1 MRGAGAAQP
10 KPALGGAGVVGPG
23 GMAACPVGR
32 PGRLQRHLQSG
43 EFDELRDLP
52 IFESNFVQVTRLG
65 EVANKVTMG
74 VAASSPALDLPDLL
88 LLAGPAKENGH
99 LQLFGMLPLQFVR
112 LYVHDIVRRQLKVKF
127 ETGRAC
133 YLQLRGPRAT
143 LDCEFSQWVRLI
155 YCLRF
160 PSAQGDGP
168 FAQDCSVRVPEDWEE
183 LDDGDYDSDDFEP
196 WRPI

>member
-1 MRGAGAAQP
+1 MRVVHGSSGWIRLMGQRRWKRTQGAGGGDPDSEGVGAAE
-10 KPALGGAGVVGPG
+10 PG
-23 GMAACPVGR
+23 QVRTCGR
-32 PGRLQRHLQSG
+32 PFRPPR
-43 EFDELRDLP
+43 
-52 IFESNFVQVTRLG
+52 
-65 EVANKVTMG
+65 
-74 VAASSPALDLPDLL
+74 
-88 LLAGPAKENGH
+88 
-99 LQLFGMLPLQFVR
+99 MLPLQFVR

-183 LDDGDYDSDDFEP
+183 LDDGDYDSDEYLTGRGFGRGRRGPGDAETGRGSDS
-196 WRPI
+196 WV